1 MRKQVSI
8 LKLLG
13 VFALV
18 CTVILSQNCK
28 QESASESALEA
39 VDVKALG
46 INVQEI
52 KDSTGVQ
59 FNISKTKDIGYKPL
73 HKFLW
78 VELEQ
83 KINKEKLEQLSREII
98 QGTIAKKPET
108 YDSFTI
114 HFICEDKSVES
125 KAKPE
130 EKPEAYAKVTFLPEG
145 DWVKVGRAPIDD
157 YAGYKITCTIK
168 DNMLK

>member
-18 CTVILSQNCK
+18 FTVILSQNCK

-52 KDSTGVQ
+52 KDSTGV
-59 FNISKTKDIGYKPL
+59 
-73 HKFLW
+73 
-78 VELEQ
+78 
-83 KINKEKLEQLSREII
+83 
-98 QGTIAKKPET
+98 
-108 YDSFTI
+108 
-114 HFICEDKSVES
+114 
-125 KAKPE
+125 
-130 EKPEAYAKVTFLPEG
+130 
-145 DWVKVGRAPIDD
+145 
-157 YAGYKITCTIK
+157 
-168 DNMLK
+168 